1 MWRYIARR
9 LLQMIPVLLGTTFLV
24 YALVFAVPGDPILAL
39 AGGKPVPESVLR
51 ALHERYHLNDPL
63 VVQYGKYLF
72 GVLFRGD
79 FGETFTGQSVG
90 SLIKQSWQ
98 VTAQL
103 AITAWVFELV
113 FGLALGVWSALRKGK
128 IDDTAVLV
136 ATTLLISVPTF
147 VVGCLGQLLFGLKL
161 QWFPSAGTDDG
172 WPMSYLLPGMVLGSL
187 SLAYIARLTRTSLI
201 ENLRADYVR
210 TAKAKGLS
218 SRRVIVRH
226 ALRNS
231 LIPVVTF
238 LGIDLGNLMAGTIV
252 IEGIFNLPGLGQQI
266 YLAIQIKQGPVVVG
280 MTTLAVL
287 VFLLANLVVDILYGF
302 LDPRIR
308 YE

>member
-1 MWRYIARR
+1 M
-9 LLQMIPVLLGTTFLV
+9 
-24 YALVFAVPGDPILAL
+24 
-39 AGGKPVPESVLR
+39 
-51 ALHERYHLNDPL
+51 
-63 VVQYGKYLF
+63 
-72 GVLFRGD
+72 
-79 FGETFTGQSVG
+79 
-90 SLIKQSWQ
+90 
-98 VTAQL
+98 
-103 AITAWVFELV
+103 
-113 FGLALGVWSALRKGK
+113 
-128 IDDTAVLV
+128 
-136 ATTLLISVPTF
+136 LISVPVF
-147 VVGCLGQLLFGLKL
+147 VIGCLGQLLFGVKL
-161 QWFPSAGTDDG
+161 SWFPSAGTDNG

-210 TAKAKGLS
+210 TARAKGLS
-218 SRRVIVRH
+218 GRRIILRH

-238 LGIDLGNLMAGTIV
+238 LGIDLGNLMSGAIV

-287 VFLLANLVVDILYGF
+287 VFLFANLVVDILYGF

>member
-9 LLQMIPVLLGTTFLV
+9 LLQMVPVLVGTTFLI
-24 YALVFAVPGDPILAL
+24 YALVFALPGDPILAL
-39 AGGKPVPESVLR
+39 AGGKPVPPSVLH
-51 ALHERYHLNDPL
+51 ALHKRYHLDDPL
-63 VVQYGKYLF
+63 IVQYGKYLF

-79 FGETFTGQSVG
+79 FGETFTGQSV
-90 SLIKQSWQ
+90 SDLIKQSWK

-128 IDDTAVLV
+128 FDDTAILV
-136 ATTLLISVPTF
+136 ATTMLISVPVF
-147 VVGCLGQLLFGLKL
+147 VIGCLGQLLFGVKL
-161 QWFPSAGTDDG
+161 GWFPSAGTDNG

-218 SRRVIVRH
+218 SRRIIIRH

-238 LGIDLGNLMAGTIV
+238 LGIDLGNLMAGAIV

-266 YLAIQIKQGPVVVG
+266 YLAIAIKQGPVVVG

-287 VFLLANLVVDILYGF
+287 VFLFANLVVDILYGF